1 MAKEDYCYI
10 TFGSYEIRLEADFE
24 KIREELR
31 FGRNFDAISA
41 DGTRLLVVPGPGLIL
56 STGSLK

>member
-1 MAKEDYCYI
+1 MDDCCFL
-10 TFGSYEIRLEADFE
+10 TFGDYEVRLQADYE

-31 FGRNFDAISA
+31 FGRVFDAETVK
-41 DGTRLLVVPGPGLIL
+41 GTRILVVPGPGLIL